1 MKERPEAPVNQQPS
15 NNSQNTTPSE
25 IKEKTQAAKVASK
38 ANKEANDDQDEIL
51 GKVYDGRLVRRF
63 LVYLKPYS
71 KTVGIAVF
79 LVLGTAIAD
88 LAGPFLTKIAI
99 DNYIG
104 QGRANDLWQILLL
117 YFGALGIGFGLRY
130 WQTYLMQVVGQ
141 RVMYDL
147 RVALF
152 SHLQHLSLSFFDKNP
167 VGRLMSR
174 LTGDVDALNEL
185 LSNGVVSMLGDI
197 VTLVAVTIIM
207 LTLNWQLT
215 MIMLA
220 VLPFVALTSVLFRR
234 FLRNSFRQ
242 VRTRLA
248 RINGFLQEN
257 VSGMLIVQLFNRES
271 RAFGQFETLNHSYYQ
286 ATIISGLTFALFFP
300 IVGLLSAIATAG
312 LLWFG
317 SQGVVA
323 GTVSFGVLVAF
334 LQYISRAFQP
344 IQDLAE
350 KYNTL
355 QSAMTSSERIFGLM
369 DEVPQ
374 IQDPEQPE
382 TFTMP
387 FRGDIEFKNIH
398 FSYVADEPVLKN
410 VSFHIPPG
418 SSVAIVGATGAGKS
432 SIISLMSRFYDVQ
445 QGQILIDGKDVRSVR
460 QSELRRHIGVVLQDP
475 VLFSG
480 TIASNIRLL
489 DDRISDESI
498 RSAAQFVNAAHFI
511 ERFPDGY
518 EHEVKERGANLSV
531 GQRQLLAFARA
542 IAFNPEV
549 LLVLDEATSSVD
561 TENEALIQEALEKLM
576 RGRTSIII
584 AHRLSTIRH
593 VDRIIV
599 LHKGQIVEMGTHDEL
614 LERRGF
620 YYRLYE
626 LQYQDQEINR

>member
-1 MKERPEAPVNQQPS
+1 MTQQQSREPKVAAKTALPKEKPVNPK
-15 NNSQNTTPSE
+15 P
-25 IKEKTQAAKVASK
+25 
-38 ANKEANDDQDEIL
+38 DDQDEIL
-51 GKVYDGRLVRRF
+51 GKAYDGRLVRRF
-63 LVYLKPYS
+63 LVYLRPYS
-71 KTVGIAVF
+71 KMIILALS
-79 LVLGTAIAD
+79 LVLGTALAD
-88 LAGPFLTKIAI
+88 LVGPFLTKLAI

-104 QGRANDLWQILLL
+104 QGRSADLWQILLI
-117 YFGALGIGFGLRY
+117 YIAALLVGFGLRY
-130 WQTYLMQVVGQ
+130 WQTYLMQTVGQ

-152 SHLQHLSLSFFDKNP
+152 SHLQSLSLSFFDRNP

-174 LTGDVDALNEL
+174 LTSDVDALNEL
-185 LSNGVVSMLGDI
+185 LSNGVVAMLGDI

-215 MIMLA
+215 LIML
-220 VLPFVALTSVLFRR
+220 VMLPVVAFVSGLFRR
-234 FLRNSFRQ
+234 YMRDSFRQ

-248 RINGFLQEN
+248 KINAFLQEN
-257 VSGMLIVQLFNRES
+257 VSGMIVVQLFNRET
-271 RAFGQFETLNHSYYQ
+271 RAFKQFEGLNRSYYD
-286 ATIISGLTFALFFP
+286 ATIRSALTFALFFP
-300 IVGLLSAIATAG
+300 IVGLLSALTTAT

-317 SQGVVA
+317 SQGVLSGA
-323 GTVSFGVLVAF
+323 VSFGVLVAF
-334 LQYISRAFQP
+334 LQYINRAFQP

-355 QSAMTSSERIFGLM
+355 QSAMASSERLFGLL
-369 DEVPQ
+369 DEKPV
-374 IQDPEQPE
+374 IEDPAEPE
-382 TFTMP
+382 KFSEP
-387 FRGDIEFKNIH
+387 FHGDIEFRNVN
-398 FSYVADEPVLKN
+398 FSYIQDEPVLKN
-410 VSFHIPPG
+410 VSFQIPAG
-418 SSVAIVGATGAGKS
+418 TSVAIVGATGAGKT
-432 SIISLMSRFYDVQ
+432 SIISLMSRFYDIQ
-445 QGQILIDGKDVRSVR
+445 SGQILVDGKDVRSVK
-460 QSELRRHIGVVLQDP
+460 QTDLRRHIGVVLQDP

-489 DDRISDESI
+489 DERISDEQI
-498 RSAAQFVNAAHFI
+498 RSAARFVNAAQFI
-511 ERFPDGY
+511 ERFADGY
-518 EHEVKERGANLSV
+518 DHEVKERGANLSV

-599 LHKGQIVEMGTHDEL
+599 LHKGQIVETGSHDEL
-614 LERRGF
+614 LTRRGF

-626 LQYQDQEINR
+626 LQYQDQEVSR